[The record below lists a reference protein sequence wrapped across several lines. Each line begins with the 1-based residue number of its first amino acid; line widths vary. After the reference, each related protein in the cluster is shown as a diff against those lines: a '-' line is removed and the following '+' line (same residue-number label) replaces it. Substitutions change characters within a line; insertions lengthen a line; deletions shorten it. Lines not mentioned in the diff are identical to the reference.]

1 MGAWAALLIAGVLEV
16 IWASGLKLF
25 SWQRPLLSLGVLAA
39 LAASFLLLAQ
49 AARQLPIGTAY
60 AVWTGIG
67 AVGAAIVGILFF
79 REPAT
84 LTRMACIGLIIAGV
98 IGLKVQSGA

>member
-25 SWQRPLLSLGVLAA
+25 SWQRPLISLGVLLA
-39 LAASFLLLAQ
+39 LAASFLLLAH

-60 AVWTGIG
+60 AV
-67 AVGAAIVGILFF
+67 
-79 REPAT
+79 
-84 LTRMACIGLIIAGV
+84 
-98 IGLKVQSGA
+98 